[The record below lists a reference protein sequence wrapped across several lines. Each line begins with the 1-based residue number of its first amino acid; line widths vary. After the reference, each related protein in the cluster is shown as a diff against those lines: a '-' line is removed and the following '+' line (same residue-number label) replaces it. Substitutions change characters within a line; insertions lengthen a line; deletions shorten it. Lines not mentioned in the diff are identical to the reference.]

1 MSKNF
6 VVKETLY
13 DSVAQELCDNDTEE
27 EEPSDDVD
35 EEGESSDD
43 DDEEEETSE
52 DADSEDTDFED
63 DEGKN
68 ESGIDVDMFKK
79 SLSGELL
86 GERRGLYNKS
96 SKSEKPPY
104 NMGKHGRNARVYN
117 KKANYHVNMKNVE
130 LVLKE
135 DCCKANCYKK
145 FTAVDVFYKRENF
158 WAMKQ
163 LEQLNFFLAEMRV
176 ASYFS
181 DEGDLEVL
189 RVTFNGVKVCTKAW
203 GKLYGCSTTRIAK
216 IRKEFREGMVLYEH
230 ANKGSVRLSP
240 SSQQILAWLH
250 EYFQYN
256 KESMPNSDQFHLSD
270 TLRRRDVYDFF
281 KRDCKELYT
290 NKTLPSRSG
299 FMTIWRVH
307 CPKVLI
313 PALKRFSVCS
323 TCLKIKTCHSQAT
336 SVFEREMFG
345 KALEKHQLMQAEER
359 QNLSKHRHKA
369 SSHPSEYVA
378 MIIDGMD
385 QSKSV
390 LPHFT
395 EVPKDSKLKEGNFVK
410 VHVVGAK
417 VPGLSSNASATVFF
431 DNFKSDSNCMLIVL
445 HRQISQLPVPFPSVL
460 YLTLDNTSK
469 ENKNKFV
476 LSYLVFLVKMRV
488 FSKVKLNFLLVGHT
502 HEDIDQMFSC
512 FSRKQAAH
520 GTFDLLEL
528 QHVIRESYKVEQD
541 HGVHVE
547 EMTKTMDW
555 KLYVQDHLHNVNDI
569 SFNQHFRIKRNDNGE
584 VRIWNKQYHNSQW
597 QPNDKEGLDIFKSEP
612 TGQVQASPK
621 HAIRSLEARYRLT
634 CWGEDEKRDKVVS
647 SEGHVYNKKAGG
659 SSKFKVDDDV
669 FSIAA
674 LKANVH
680 APSHYAQP
688 HNIEW
693 WNKFIAT
700 QETFDLEDTNLKESF
715 V

>member
-1 MSKNF
+1 MSENF

-13 DSVAQELCDNDTEE
+13 DSVAQELRDNGTEE
-27 EEPSDDVD
+27 EEPSDDDD

-43 DDEEEETSE
+43 DDKEEETSE
-52 DADSEDTDFED
+52 DDDSEDTDSED

-86 GERRGLYNKS
+86 GEAKQIIAQEVRRGLYSKS

-104 NMGKHGRNARVYN
+104 NLGKRGRNVRVYN

-145 FTAVDVFYKRENF
+145 FTAVDVFYKREEF
-158 WAMKQ
+158 WAMKHS
-163 LEQLNFFLAEMRV
+163 EQLNFFLAEMRV

-203 GKLYGCSTTRIAK
+203 GKLYGCSTT
-216 IRKEFREGMVLYEH
+216 
-230 ANKGSVRLSP
+230 
-240 SSQQILAWLH
+240 Q
-250 EYFQYN
+250 
-256 KESMPNSDQFHLSD
+256 
-270 TLRRRDVYDFF
+270 
-281 KRDCKELYT
+281 
-290 NKTLPSRSG
+290 
-299 FMTIWRVH
+299 
-307 CPKVLI
+307 
-313 PALKRFSVCS
+313 
-323 TCLKIKTCHSQAT
+323 
-336 SVFEREMFG
+336 MFD
-345 KALEKHQLMQAEER
+345 KALEKHRLMQAEER
-359 QNLSKHRHKA
+359 QKLSKHRYKA

-385 QSKSV
+385 QSKTI

-395 EVPKDSKLKEGNFVK
+395 RVPKDSKLKEGNFVK

-417 VPGLSSNASATVFF
+417 VLGLSSNASATVFF
-431 DNFKSDSNCMLIVL
+431 DNFKSDSNCMLTVL
-445 HRQISQLPVPFPSVL
+445 HRQISQLPVPFFRVL

-488 FSKVKLNFLLVGHT
+488 FSKVKLNFLLLGLT

-512 FSRKQAAH
+512 FSRKLAAH
-520 GTFDLLEL
+520 GAFDLPEL

-547 EMTKTMDW
+547 EMTETMD
-555 KLYVQDHLHNVNDI
+555 
-569 SFNQHFRIKRNDNGE
+569 
-584 VRIWNKQYHNSQW
+584 
-597 QPNDKEGLDIFKSEP
+597 
-612 TGQVQASPK
+612 
-621 HAIRSLEARYRLT
+621 
-634 CWGEDEKRDKVVS
+634 
-647 SEGHVYNKKAGG
+647 
-659 SSKFKVDDDV
+659 
-669 FSIAA
+669 
-674 LKANVH
+674 
-680 APSHYAQP
+680 
-688 HNIEW
+688 
-693 WNKFIAT
+693 
-700 QETFDLEDTNLKESF
+700 
-715 V
+715 